1 MRGGAKAF
9 FTIKQFNRNAR
20 APVEIDIGS
29 KLLRLRKEQGLPLR
43 ALSKASGISANAIS
57 LIERNK
63 ISPTISTLTKL
74 IVTLKSNLTFFFEEK
89 KTRDVV
95 YRKRNTNDQMTSRN
109 SKVRLVSLGSGLP
122 NQKIEPVL
130 ATFDE
135 GATSGSKS
143 LTHQGNELVYCLEGK
158 IKFEIEEQQYLLEPG
173 DSIFFN
179 GTRPHRWTNVSKG
192 KSKVLAVMATKH
204 WLRKDIAAR

>member
-29 KLLRLRKEQGLPLR
+29 KLLRLRKEQGLSLR

-109 SKVRLVSLGSGLP
+109 SKVPSMGYSEPSSRMSPTFFWLSPSAERLP
-122 NQKIEPVL
+122 L
-130 ATFDE
+130 AIRCFSRSRSTVDW
-135 GATSGSKS
+135 GTS
-143 LTHQGNELVYCLEGK
+143 T
-158 IKFEIEEQQYLLEPG
+158 
-173 DSIFFN
+173 
-179 GTRPHRWTNVSKG
+179 
-192 KSKVLAVMATKH
+192 
-204 WLRKDIAAR
+204 